1 MNLSEPLKADPIEA
15 LITESETWKPDR
27 RIRDKQ
33 SVTAERVDRSAVE
46 GTTETP
52 ISETF

>member
-15 LITESETWKPDR
+15 LITEGETWKPDR